1 MSVIARYERAE
12 GLPWWRR
19 TGALIACCAIAY
31 LGVAAAVIFY
41 LLPTGFGIAGS
52 ELVLAQAAVVV
63 AGAVLIGYV
72 STQIRRGTGRR
83 AALWA
88 LAAELGWRYRSDVSN
103 WPWGGAIDE
112 QIERAGR
119 TSRDYVDATHTEL
132 PFDAAVRTFVVG
144 ERDGATIHSTL
155 AVRIPLRTEAPR
167 IQLRSRTGAGAL
179 SMLPRA
185 PQARQH
191 LRLEGNFSDVFALSV
206 PVGYERDALYLLTPD
221 LMAVL
226 LDNAADLD
234 LEIVDSTLYVYF
246 SVLDLTNPDELGSFL
261 AVVAALYERFG
272 RRTALYRDEAAPL
285 LDPET
290 YRRRGD
296 TLSQAAR
303 TVETRT
309 RFGPVVSAVLAPL
322 APLVIGLVW
331 MHFAG

>member
-1 MSVIARYERAE
+1 MSFIARYERAE

-19 TGALIACCAIAY
+19 TGALITGCAIAY
-31 LGVAAAVIFY
+31 LGSAAAVIFY
-41 LLPTGFGIAGS
+41 LLPTGFGIAGA
-52 ELVLAQAAVVV
+52 ELVLVQAVVV
-63 AGAVLIGYV
+63 LAGALLIGYV
-72 STQIRRGTGRR
+72 AIQIRRGAGQR

-88 LAAELGWRYRSDVSN
+88 LAAELGWRYRSDVSD

-112 QIERAGR
+112 QIERAAR
-119 TSRDYVDATHTEL
+119 TSSDYIDATHTEF

-144 ERDGATIHSTL
+144 ERDGAAMHSTL
-155 AVRIPLRTEAPR
+155 AVRIPLRAEAPR

-179 SMLPRA
+179 SMLPRV

-191 LRLEGNFSDVFALSV
+191 LRLEGNFSDVFVLSV

-226 LDNAADLD
+226 LDNASDLD
-234 LEIVDSTLYVYF
+234 LEIVDSTLHVYF
-246 SVLDLTNPDELGSFL
+246 SVLDLTEPDELDAL
-261 AVVAALYERFG
+261 LTVVAVLYERFG
-272 RRTALYRDEAAPL
+272 RRTALYRDEAAPPL
-285 LDPET
+285 NPET

-296 TLSQAAR
+296 TLSHAAR

-309 RFGPVVSAVLAPL
+309 RFGPVAAAVLAPL